1 MVHFNFK
8 TSKSKPLTIC
18 FLLVFLASCNYS
30 DQHQKKE
37 KIMSSNKE
45 MATYVIEREAKG
57 VGNSTPAELK
67 AISRESNSAI
77 EEMGPGIQW
86 IHSYVVG
93 EKTYCVY
100 KAMDKSIIND
110 HAEKVGAPAQSISK
124 VSAIIGPDTEK

>member
-1 MVHFNFK
+1 
-8 TSKSKPLTIC
+8 
-18 FLLVFLASCNYS
+18 
-30 DQHQKKE
+30 
-37 KIMSSNKE
+37 MSSNKE

-93 EKTYCVY
+93 DKTYCVY